1 MSELRRDPL
10 DQRWIIV
17 APERA
22 RRPRGA
28 LGLPVAAG
36 GRGRSVEAIDPC
48 PFCPGHEASTP
59 PEITALRDPASHANG
74 PGWRVRVF
82 ANQFPSLQIEGPTGQ
97 HAVGP
102 YDAMR
107 GVGAHEVVV
116 ETPDH
121 SSDLADLDVAAL
133 RDVILAY
140 RDRLIDLYRDTR
152 LKYVMLFKNCGA
164 AAGATL
170 EHSHSQLIA
179 TPVNPIRISRK
190 LEACK
195 EHFKRKERCLFCDLL
210 HHERQEGTRIVRD
223 EGGVVTFAPYAS
235 RFPFELMVAPR
246 EHRWSF
252 AELSRH
258 EADAVARALKDA
270 LLRIRLG
277 LNDPPYNFVL
287 HAEPNLHA
295 LPRRSGFWDT
305 LRDDFHW
312 QFILYPRLT
321 AVAGFEWGTG
331 FYINPTPPEEAA
343 RHLRAV
349 DVSEAAVAA
358 WRTARGIAPQSA

>member
-1 MSELRRDPL
+1 VSELRRDPL

-28 LGLPVAAG
+28 LGLLPRDVEPV
-36 GRGRSVEAIDPC
+36 DPC
-48 PFCPGHEASTP
+48 PFCPGHESLTP
-59 PEITALRDPASHANG
+59 PEILAIREPGSHANG
-74 PGWRVRVF
+74 PGWKVRVF
-82 ANQFPSLQIEGPTGQ
+82 ANQFPSLTVEGPANQ
-97 HAVGP
+97 RAEGP
-102 YDAMR
+102 YDTMR

-116 ETPDH
+116 ESPEH
-121 SSDLADLDVAAL
+121 ERDLADLDVAQV
-133 RDVILAY
+133 RDVLLCY
-140 RDRLIDLYRDTR
+140 RDRLVDLYRDAR
-152 LKYVMLFKNCGA
+152 LKYVLIFKNYGA

-170 EHSHSQLIA
+170 DHAHSQIIA

-190 LEACK
+190 LEAFR
-195 EHFKRKERCLFCDLL
+195 EHFKKKERCLFCDLL
-210 HHERQEGTRIVRD
+210 HYERQDGSRIVRD
-223 EGGVVTFAPYAS
+223 EGGFVTFAPYAS
-235 RFPFELMVAPR
+235 RFPFELMIAPR
-246 EHRWSF
+246 EHRWNF

-258 EADAVARALKDA
+258 EAEGLAKSLKDA

-277 LNDPPYNFVL
+277 LGDPPYNFVL
-287 HAEPNLHA
+287 HAEPNLHS

-312 QFILYPRLT
+312 SFIVYPRLS

-349 DVSEAAVAA
+349 DVSDAAQATFKAA
-358 WRTARGIAPQSA
+358 RQAALRT

>member
-1 MSELRRDPL
+1 VSELRRDPL

-28 LGLPVAAG
+28 LGLLT
-36 GRGRSVEAIDPC
+36 RDVEPIDPC
-48 PFCPGHEASTP
+48 PFCPGHESLTP
-59 PEITALRDPASHANG
+59 PEILAVRDAGGHANG

-82 ANQFPSLQIEGPTGQ
+82 ANQFPSLTVEGP
-97 HAVGP
+97 HAHRAEGP

-107 GVGAHEVVV
+107 GVGAHEVIV

-121 SSDLADLDVAAL
+121 DKDLAELDVAQV
-133 RDVILAY
+133 RDVLLCW
-140 RDRLIDLYRDTR
+140 RDRLVDLYRDTR
-152 LKYVMLFKNCGA
+152 LKYVLLFKNCGA

-170 EHSHSQLIA
+170 DHAHSQLIA

-190 LEACK
+190 LDAFK

-210 HHERQEGTRIVRD
+210 QFERHDGSRVVRD
-223 EGGVVTFAPYAS
+223 EGGFLTFAPYAS
-235 RFPFELMVAPR
+235 RFPFELMIAPK

-258 EADAVARALKDA
+258 EADALARSLKDA
-270 LLRIRLG
+270 LLRVRLG
-277 LNDPPYNFVL
+277 LGDPPYNFVL

-312 QFILYPRLT
+312 QLIVYPRLT

-331 FYINPTPPEEAA
+331 FYVNPTPPEEAA
-343 RHLRAV
+343 RHLRGV
-349 DVSEAAVAA
+349 DVSDEAVAA
-358 WRTARGIAPQSA
+358 WRAARAATRRSAPQHA